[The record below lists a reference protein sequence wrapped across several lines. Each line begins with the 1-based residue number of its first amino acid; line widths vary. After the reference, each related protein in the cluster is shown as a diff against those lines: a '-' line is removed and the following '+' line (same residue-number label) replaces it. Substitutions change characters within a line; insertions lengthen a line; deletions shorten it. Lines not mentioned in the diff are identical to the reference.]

1 MMEHKAHLSGWLKEE
16 LGDSVKYAEAARHAD
31 GCERQMLHDMAEEEY
46 EHACAVWHMMECEHM
61 TEGMDKH
68 AIFHEAKAA
77 LYK

>member
-1 MMEHKAHLSGWLKEE
+1 MMEHKAYLHSWLKEE
-16 LGDSVKYAEAARHAD
+16 LADVGKYAEAARYAE
-31 GCERQMLHDMAEEEY
+31 GAERQMLHDMAEEEY